1 MIRFEWTF
9 RWNRMHR
16 IFLIFCCVLT
26 LGHSSGEQYHCIW
39 YGDCGPSIEKPTL
52 NYTCASNDPPR
63 RINDTTIALLLR
75 NICPQYFVNT
85 GTYFESEKNSTWINT
100 SVVYLFSDS
109 PKLCCDSSNIKTL
122 LSQTTMIDGIF
133 GRCPTCIEN
142 IYKLICDLSCSP
154 EQSRFLQVKDVGI
167 NSEGKEYVKAV
178 EVYIAEEY
186 MNTTFDSCKNIVH
199 PASGNLAMDLA
210 CGIHGASWC
219 TAKKWYEYQG
229 DVTVNDF
236 VTFNMRFIPDSSR
249 WNEPVK
255 RCNETYDG
263 SSACSCVDCPAACPF
278 TKIEQDNNYF
288 AIFGYNGY
296 GVLAGILI
304 TIFILSA
311 AVVLFKI
318 RRVSSDTSKDKGI
331 TAKNETKSNVNWRRS
346 LHEMSR
352 SFFTVWGKAFAE
364 YPIIIL
370 FTISYIILALS
381 YGINQLSITS
391 DPIEI
396 WAAPTS
402 RARIEK
408 NYFDSHFQPFYRT
421 EQVYMKSV
429 GLDKVTHNTSNG
441 VLEFGPV
448 FGKQFLL
455 AVYKLQNKIL
465 QIGQEV
471 GEGLERICYAPVQN
485 DFTGPTTLDLC
496 TVQSVWGY
504 FQNNLERFNATDV
517 SNSYERN
524 YLDHLYECAQNSYS
538 PACMAPYKGPVM
550 PAIAY
555 GGFLRDN
562 EFNYDSKDYIKATGL
577 VLTFLVKNSLEES
590 VVESVHKW
598 EQRFIDFMKEWD
610 TNERP
615 EFMDVAYN
623 TEKSIQD
630 ELDRSSKA
638 EVSTMVFSYALMFVY
653 VAFALGKI
661 DCHFEGYFAKS
672 KMMLSI
678 GGIIIVMASVA
689 CSLGIFGYIGV
700 STSLLT
706 IEVIP
711 FLVLAVGVDNIFI
724 LVQTHQR
731 NKKYSEES
739 IPEHIGRIMAKV
751 GPSILLT
758 STSECLCFLIGALS
772 TMPAVRTFALYACLS
787 ILVNFFLQITAF
799 VSLLSLDARRSEK
812 NLLDVFCCVK
822 TNKENLEIYQNSSL
836 IQTIFKRFYTPY
848 VMKTSIR
855 TIVII
860 VFSVALVAN
869 AIVVPNISIG
879 LEQELSMPVDSYVL
893 KYFQFMKDLL
903 SMGPPV
909 YFVLTPGLNYSEKK
923 VQNIIC
929 GGQGCNSDSL
939 YTQIYSAAK
948 QPAVSYLSKAA
959 SSWIDDYI
967 DWSTISGCCM
977 YFPNN
982 RSFCPHTNVDTCSP
996 CDIRNIDSRP
1006 DVNSFRKYIP
1016 YFLEDIPNQDC
1027 AKSGRPSYLDG
1038 INYYVD
1044 KYGLVDVGD
1053 SYFMGYHVPLKK
1065 SSDWYESLKSART
1078 IAENITNMIN
1088 NERLTDRKITV
1099 FPYSVSY
1106 VYYEQYLTIWKET
1119 ISSLGFSLVVI
1130 FVVTALLSGLS
1141 LFSAVTVLLT
1151 VFMTVVNIGGLMYWW
1166 HIELNAVSLVNLV
1179 MAVGI
1184 SVEFSSHII
1193 HSYLHSAAITKIDR
1207 ATETLNEMGSS
1218 VFSGI
1223 TLTKI
1228 IGIIVLAFSKNQ
1240 IFQIF
1245 YFRMYLGIVLFGA
1258 AHGLIFLPVLLS
1270 LVGPGEYIRIT
1281 NER

>member
-1 MIRFEWTF
+1 
-9 RWNRMHR
+9 MHG
-16 IFLIFCCVLT
+16 IFLIFCCALR
-26 LGHSSGEQYHCIW
+26 LGDSNGEQQYRCVW
-39 YGDCGPSIEKPTL
+39 YGDCGPSVEKPTL
-52 NYTCASNDPPR
+52 NYTCVSNDPPR
-63 RINDTTIALLLR
+63 RINNRTIALLLR
-75 NICPQYFVNT
+75 DICPQYFIDT
-85 GTYFESEKNSTWINT
+85 E
-100 SVVYLFSDS
+100 S
-109 PKLCCDSSNIKTL
+109 PKLCCDSNNIKTL
-122 LSQTTMIDGIF
+122 LGQTNMIDGIF
-133 GRCPTCIEN
+133 GRCPTCIKN
-142 IYKLICDLSCSP
+142 AYKLICDLSCSP
-154 EQSRFLQVKDVGI
+154 EQSRFLQLKDVGI

-178 EVYIAEEY
+178 EVHIAEEY

-219 TAKKWYEYQG
+219 TATKWYEYQG
-229 DVTVNDF
+229 DVTANDF
-236 VTFNMRFIPDSSR
+236 ITFNMRFISNSSG

-255 RCNETYDG
+255 ICNETYDEL
-263 SSACSCVDCPAACPF
+263 SACSCVDCPAACPF
-278 TKIEQDNNYF
+278 TKIEQYNDYF
-288 AIFGYNGY
+288 TIFGYNGY
-296 GVLAGILI
+296 GVLAGIVI
-304 TIFILSA
+304 TVVILFA
-311 AVVLFKI
+311 AVVIFKI
-318 RRVSSDTSKDKGI
+318 RP
-331 TAKNETKSNVNWRRS
+331 TKSNVNWRRS

-364 YPIIIL
+364 YPIITL

-381 YGINQLSITS
+381 YGITRLSITS

-421 EQVYMKSV
+421 EQVYIKSV
-429 GLDKVTHNTSNG
+429 GVDKVLHNTSNG

-448 FGKQFLL
+448 FNKIFLL
-455 AVYKLQNKIL
+455 AVYELQNKIL
-465 QIGQEV
+465 RIGEEV

-485 DFTGPTTLDLC
+485 EFTGPTTLDLC

-504 FQNNLERFNATDV
+504 FQNDLERFNATDT
-517 SNSYERN
+517 SDSYERN

-538 PACMAPYKGPVM
+538 PACMAPYKGPVV

-562 EFNYDSKDYIKATGL
+562 EFNYNSRDYIKATGL

-598 EQRFIDFMKEWD
+598 EQRFIHFMKEWD
-610 TNERP
+610 SNERP

-653 VAFALGKI
+653 VAFALGKM
-661 DCHFEGYFAKS
+661 DCSFKGYFAKS

-689 CSLGIFGYIGV
+689 CSLGIFGYIGLP
-700 STSLLT
+700 TSLLT

-731 NKKYSEES
+731 NPKKSEETIS
-739 IPEHIGRIMAKV
+739 DHVGRVMAKV

-772 TMPAVRTFALYACLS
+772 TMPAVRTFALYACVS

-799 VSLLSLDARRSEK
+799 VGLLSLDTRRSEK

-822 TNKENLEIYQNSSL
+822 TNKENLEIDENSNL
-836 IQTIFKRFYTPY
+836 VQTIFKRFYTPFI
-848 VMKTSIR
+848 MKTSIR

-860 VFSVALVAN
+860 VFSVALVVN
-869 AIVVPNISIG
+869 ATVIPNIGIG

-893 KYFQFMKDLL
+893 KYFQFMNDLL

-909 YFVLTPGLNYSEKK
+909 YFVLTPGLNYSEKN

-939 YTQIYSAAK
+939 YTQIYSASK

-959 SSWIDDYI
+959 SSWIDDYM

-982 RSFCPHTNVDTCSP
+982 QSFCPHTNVGTCSP
-996 CDIRNIDSRP
+996 CDIRNIHSRP
-1006 DVNSFRKYIP
+1006 DVNSFRKYLP

-1038 INYYVD
+1038 INYHVD

-1088 NERLTDRKITV
+1088 NQSLTDQNITV
-1099 FPYSVSY
+1099 FPYSISY

-1119 ISSLGFSLVVI
+1119 ISSLGLSLVVI
-1130 FVVTALLSGLS
+1130 FVVTALLSGFS

-1151 VFMTVVNIGGLMYWW
+1151 VFMIVVNIGGLMYWW
-1166 HIELNAVSLVNLV
+1166 NIQLNAVSLVNLV
-1179 MAVGI
+1179 VAVGI

-1193 HSYLHSAAITKIDR
+1193 HSYLHSAAVTKIDR
-1207 ATETLNEMGSS
+1207 AIETLNEMGSS

-1270 LVGPGEYIRIT
+1270 LVGPGEYVRIT
-1281 NER
+1281 DQR